1 MTKKENF
8 QKNNKAKT
16 NRKSDKGQVQQAKKH
31 SRIAIPTDCVKE
43 SVEYK
48 TTEALAQ
55 IILNENKDKSK
66 TPQEKL
72 CAWVNENCGLK
83 GYCTR
88 VTYF

>member
-8 QKNNKAKT
+8 RKRNKATVKET
-16 NRKSDKGQVQQAKKH
+16 KKH
-31 SRIAIPTDCVKE
+31 PRLIIPVDCVKAG
-43 SVEYK
+43 VEYK

-55 IILNENKDKSK
+55 IILSENKDKSK

-83 GYCTR
+83 GYCVR